1 MEKII
6 QEFRIIET
14 DDGFR
19 IEIKGDKEQ
28 LREFVM
34 NMDPRQWARRRGPG
48 RGIPFEMHRSR
59 GRRREHGFRF
69 GPMGAWFGFDWEGC
83 DEDEPQHEH
92 KSKRHHGVEGD
103 VV

>member
-1 MEKII
+1 MEKVI

-34 NMDPRQWARRRGPG
+34 NMDPRRWGPPPMHHHGGPFGGPPPWMG
-48 RGIPFEMHRSR
+48 RGGPFR
-59 GRRREHGFRF
+59 HGRF
-69 GPMGAWFGFDWEGC
+69 GPFQFGWGMD
-83 DEDEPQHEH
+83 DEEEEEPRRKRGHRHE
-92 KSKRHHGVEGD
+92 SGESEV
-103 VV
+103 